1 MQHSAICIVVF
12 RIPISE
18 TYVVVHDI
26 NNQTHWI
33 SGSKVM
39 HGCLTDDKVADV
51 YLEGLDQFRG
61 WFQSSLLTSVAY
73 RGKAPFK

>member
-1 MQHSAICIVVF
+1 
-12 RIPISE
+12 
-18 TYVVVHDI
+18 
-26 NNQTHWI
+26 
-33 SGSKVM
+33 M